1 MDKAAEFYL
10 RNSNL
15 KQDWAIREAKGFS
28 RWWGL
33 YFART
38 ASPTDANLKIHDQYV
53 SKEERRIARKV
64 LEEAEYD

>member
-38 ASPTDANLKIHDQYV
+38 ASPTDANLKIAMDAW
-53 SKEERRIARKV
+53 RDARQTPC
-64 LEEAEYD
+64 